1 MQLIWLEILLG
12 FGAPVAWGVWELH
25 ALRRD
30 RLAAARRVAAQALAD
45 RDSAGGDAGAS
56 PPPPG

>member
-1 MQLIWLEILLG
+1 VPLIWLEILLG

-30 RLAAARRVAAQALAD
+30 RLAAARRATEQHLAD
-45 RDSAGGDAGAS
+45 RGGSSAGS
-56 PPPPG
+56 RPTPPA